1 MIHAKVVLPP
11 TWLWENLQRLLRG
24 FKDLVVG
31 CQRFRFHLVIAGS
44 EFVTIEPTL
53 ADTSYEL
60 LDVDCGIAAL
70 ADYLKEIGRKFHIV
84 FGTLNDR
91 PFEEMLLP
99 LLPFGHSFSWALFEG
114 TRAFSSDQMK
124 EMSARIR
131 ERYGVEGK
139 ILPVTQES
147 WKDFLAH
154 LPSDE
159 AVLVTGSLCLVS
171 QVRGFNKEISH
182 A

>member
-1 MIHAKVVLPP
+1 MVHSLAKKGFTIARRAIEEGLKGVKWPARLEVLQKNPVVLIDGAH
-11 TWLWENLQRLLRG
+11 NRG
-24 FKDLVVG
+24 
-31 CQRFRFHLVIAGS
+31 
-44 EFVTIEPTL
+44 
-53 ADTSYEL
+53 
-60 LDVDCGIAAL
+60 GIAAL